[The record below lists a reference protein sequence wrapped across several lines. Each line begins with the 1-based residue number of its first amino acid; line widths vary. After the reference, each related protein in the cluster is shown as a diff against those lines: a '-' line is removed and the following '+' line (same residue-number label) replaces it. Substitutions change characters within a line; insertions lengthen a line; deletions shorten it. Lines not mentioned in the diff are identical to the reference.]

1 MRRLAVISDL
11 HADINRFSDDELEL
25 LAHILKQAE
34 VDHLHLAG
42 DIANK
47 TARALAIVD
56 FFRTRGLNT
65 TFNWGNH
72 EMADLTEKTIEAY
85 PSPVFLNL
93 QTCPLTEE
101 TVLLGYNGWYDY
113 LFAADYN
120 PEKIR
125 QLKQLYW
132 YDRVIP
138 RKGSDP
144 EVEARLRGRL
154 KLVLDRLQ
162 MDNKKVIL
170 ATHFV
175 PKREFIVYQEKPEF
189 LRWNDLNAFLGSAEL
204 GELLD
209 RYDNVTNCVF
219 GHTHRRFADH
229 LLQGTRYSCRPLGYF
244 FEWELTKAFVF
255 ENELVTE
262 YRPAKLRSVLKKH
275 QEAFAAY
282 RKEHLAEEFRKGMT
296 IIDIPEAAIK
306 TVR

>member
-1 MRRLAVISDL
+1 MKRLAVISDL
-11 HADINRFSDDELEL
+11 HVDINRFSDGELEL
-25 LAHILKQAE
+25 LAEILKQGE
-34 VDHLHLAG
+34 VDHLHLDG

-47 TARALAIVD
+47 PPRALAVVD
-56 FFRTRGLNT
+56 FFQTRGLRT

-72 EMADLTEKTIEAY
+72 EMADLTEDSIEAY
-85 PSPVFLNL
+85 PSPAFLNL
-93 QTCPLTEE
+93 QTWELTAD

-113 LFAADYN
+113 LFAADYD
-120 PEKIR
+120 PPKIR
-125 QLKQLYW
+125 QLKELYW

-138 RKGSDP
+138 REGSDP

-162 MDNKKVIL
+162 ATGKKVIL

-175 PKREFIVYQEKPEF
+175 PKREFIVYQEKREF
-189 LRWNDLNAFLGSAEL
+189 LRWNDLNAFLGSAGL

-209 RYDNVTNCVF
+209 RYDNVTDCVF
-219 GHTHRRFADH
+219 GHTHRRFADR

-255 ENELVTE
+255 ENELVSE

-275 QEAFAAY
+275 QEAFDAY

-296 IIDIPEAAIK
+296 LIDIPETTDK
-306 TVR
+306 TAD